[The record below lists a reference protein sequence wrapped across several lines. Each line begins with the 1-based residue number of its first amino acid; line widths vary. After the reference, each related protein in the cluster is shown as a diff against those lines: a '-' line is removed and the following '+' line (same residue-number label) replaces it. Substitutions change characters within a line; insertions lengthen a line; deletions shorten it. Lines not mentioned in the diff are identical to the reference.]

1 MNHCNLRGGP
11 KREVKDIQP
20 NEGGPEREV
29 DCRFFGGNAK
39 VFQTASKMVK
49 WCQCLT
55 QGADQGSSCFSPSGD
70 TCEVAQQ
77 EDCIPFG
84 AVSCKKKNSLVSFL
98 FFSIIIVTKNT
109 DY

>member
-1 MNHCNLRGGP
+1 
-11 KREVKDIQP
+11 
-20 NEGGPEREV
+20 
-29 DCRFFGGNAK
+29 
-39 VFQTASKMVK
+39 MVK

-84 AVSCKKKNSLVSFL
+84 AVSCKKEII
-98 FFSIIIVTKNT
+98 SIMFVFITTKNT

>member
-1 MNHCNLRGGP
+1 MSFTALRKIRLKELTATSSSLNPTNYYFLSIPPISHFFYFSEPFRAYVNHCNLRGGP

-49 WCQCLT
+49 
-55 QGADQGSSCFSPSGD
+55 
-70 TCEVAQQ
+70 
-77 EDCIPFG
+77 
-84 AVSCKKKNSLVSFL
+84 
-98 FFSIIIVTKNT
+98 
-109 DY
+109 